1 VQELEKGTVD
11 IADFPSDKYP
21 DNDDMTNVQF
31 LGIVDAAY
39 TYIGFKLGTWDKEE
53 GRVAPDPDMKMADR
67 DLREAMWYAVDN
79 DAVGEQFYHGLR
91 WNADTLIAPSH
102 KNYRSEGI
110 ETPTYDPD
118 KANEILDEA
127 GYEDVDGDG
136 LREDPDGEELII
148 NFASMEGGDTAE
160 PLAKYYMQAW
170 EEVGLNVQL
179 LDGRLQEFEVFYDRV
194 GETEIGRAQV

>member
-1 VQELEKGTVD
+1 
-11 IADFPSDKYP
+11 
-21 DNDDMTNVQF
+21 
-31 LGIVDAAY
+31 
-39 TYIGFKLGTWDKEE
+39 
-53 GRVAPDPDMKMADR
+53 
-67 DLREAMWYAVDN
+67 
-79 DAVGEQFYHGLR
+79 
-91 WNADTLIAPSH
+91 TLIAPSH

-194 GETEIGRAQV
+194 GETGDDDPAIDIYQGAWGLGSDVDPSGLYGPEAMFNFSRYQSDENDELLAEGLSSEAFDLEYRKE